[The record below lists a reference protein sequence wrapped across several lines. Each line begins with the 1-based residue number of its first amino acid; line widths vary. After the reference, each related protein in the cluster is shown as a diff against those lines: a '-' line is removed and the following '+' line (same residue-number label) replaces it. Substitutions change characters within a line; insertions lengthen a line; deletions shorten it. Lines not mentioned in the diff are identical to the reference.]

1 MNYDKVAQNY
11 QSRTMVHINMKFKAL
26 QRREGGEIKTQD
38 YMDCMQACYAEQAC
52 IIKILKTPSSVLWAC

>member
-1 MNYDKVAQNY
+1 
-11 QSRTMVHINMKFKAL
+11 MVHINMKFKAL

-52 IIKILKTPSSVLWAC
+52 IIKILKNPFFSAVGVFRHIPFTNNTGK